1 MFYVLS
7 KLFNFLLMPYSWL
20 TMLLIVILLVKNDKL
35 RKLATGLFVFI
46 FFFFSNS
53 YISLKFMDRW
63 EYPVSQAT
71 PEPRYEYGIML
82 GGLAEYDGHID
93 RLEFNASSD
102 RLLQTI
108 SLYKTGV
115 IGKIIISGGE
125 GSLVKE
131 GKLESILLRDYLT
144 ELGIPETDI
153 IVDPYSQNT
162 HENAEQTAMLLK
174 KLDFAGKALLITSS
188 IHLRRAEGCFLK
200 QGVKIDCYPVD
211 RYVLEDK
218 QYRLREYLVP
228 KSESM
233 ERWTVLIHELVGYA
247 MYKLVGYI

>member
-20 TMLLIVILLVKNDKL
+20 TLLLLFVVFVKNDKL
-35 RKLATGLFVFI
+35 RKYATGLFVFI
-46 FFFFSNS
+46 FLFFSNS
-53 YISLKFMDRW
+53 YISYKFMDRW

-71 PEPRYEYGIML
+71 PEPQYEYGIML
-82 GGLAEYDGHID
+82 GGIIEYDSHID
-93 RLEFNASSD
+93 RLEFNSSSD

-108 SLYKTGV
+108 SLYKKGV
-115 IGKIIISGGE
+115 IRKIIISGGE
-125 GSLVKE
+125 GALVKE
-131 GKLESILLRDYLT
+131 GKLESILLRDYLVDI
-144 ELGIPETDI
+144 GIDIADI

-174 KLDFAGKALLITSS
+174 KLEFDGKSLLITSS
-188 IHLRRAEGCFLK
+188 IHLRRAEACFLK

-218 QYRLREYLVP
+218 TYRLREFLVP
-228 KSESM
+228 NSESM
-233 ERWTVLIHELVGYA
+233 ERWAVLIHELVGYA
-247 MYKLVGYI
+247 TYKMVGYI